1 MKEIKKVTEP
11 NNAKTSIA
19 CPLRRSLH
27 RKWAE
32 ASVKENGSREG
43 ANKKRGLHRKR
54 AGEGKG
60 GRGGGW
66 REGVQ
71 HILFGVTFKAPLNLK
86 KILWQNIYT

>member
-1 MKEIKKVTEP
+1 MNKKKIVVKEIKKMTEP

-43 ANKKRGLHRKR
+43 ANKKCGIHRKR
-54 AGEGKG
+54 AGEG
-60 GRGGGW
+60 GGG
-66 REGVQ
+66 EGD
-71 HILFGVTFKAPLNLK
+71 GGKAS
-86 KILWQNIYT
+86 NIFYLGLHLRRP